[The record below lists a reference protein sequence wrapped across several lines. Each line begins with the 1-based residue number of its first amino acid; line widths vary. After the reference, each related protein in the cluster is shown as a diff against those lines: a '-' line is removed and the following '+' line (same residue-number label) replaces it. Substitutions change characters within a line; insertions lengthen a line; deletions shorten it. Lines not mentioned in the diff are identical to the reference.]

1 MTVVTDTF
9 RQIYFL
15 PDQSMNVLVFDIETI
30 PDTAAGKV
38 LYDLDGLTD
47 KEVGEVMFSR
57 RRQETDGTSDFLRLH
72 LHKVVAISVLL
83 KTRKNINVWSLGE
96 VDSSEEDIIKRF
108 YEGID
113 RYTPRLVSWNG
124 RGFDLPV
131 LHYRALLYGINAQ
144 RYWETGNDDQSF
156 RWNNYISRYHDR
168 HTDLMDRLAGY
179 EYRAVAPLDQIATM
193 LGFPG
198 KMGMSGDKVWDNYL
212 ANDIDSIR
220 DYCETDVLN
229 TYLVYL
235 RFELMRGNLS
245 PSDYEVECDAVK
257 AFLKKDEKPYLLDF
271 LKAWESN
278 IKPA

>member
-1 MTVVTDTF
+1 
-9 RQIYFL
+9 
-15 PDQSMNVLVFDIETI
+15 MNVLVFDIETI
-30 PDTAAGKV
+30 PDTATGRL
-38 LYDLDGLTD
+38 LYDLDGLSD
-47 KEVGEVMFSR
+47 KEVAEVMFSR

-83 KTRKNINVWSLGE
+83 KTRESFNVWSLGE
-96 VDSSEEDIIKRF
+96 VDASEEDIIRRF

-113 RYTPRLVSWNG
+113 RYIPRLVSWNG

-144 RYWETGNDDQSF
+144 RYWETGSDDQSF
-156 RWNNYISRYHDR
+156 KWNNYISRYHDR
-168 HTDLMDRLAGY
+168 HTDLMALLAGY

-198 KMGMSGDKVWDNYL
+198 KMGMSGDKVWDTYL
-212 ANDIDSIR
+212 AGDTGSIR

-235 RFELMRGNLS
+235 KFELIRGNLS
-245 PSDYEVECDAVK
+245 AQSYESECNVVK
-257 AFLKKDEKPYLLDF
+257 DILRKDSKPHLLAFLDT
-271 LKAWESN
+271 WEANSSSV
-278 IKPA
+278 